1 MSRLGQS
8 HMWELIKIVEISV
21 IINYDYF
28 LYIHIYNKK
37 LFVIFMTGKILLFF

>member
-8 HMWELIKIVEISV
+8 HMWELIKIVEYQWLLIM
-21 IINYDYF
+21 IIF
-28 LYIHIYNKK
+28 CIHIYNKK